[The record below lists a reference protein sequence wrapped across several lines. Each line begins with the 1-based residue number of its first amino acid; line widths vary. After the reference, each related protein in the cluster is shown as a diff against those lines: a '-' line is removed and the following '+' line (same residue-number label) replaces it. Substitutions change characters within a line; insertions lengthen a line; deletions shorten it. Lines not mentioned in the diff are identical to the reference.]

1 MINSNYNDYFGRTKS
16 VFNKSYIDYLLLEI
30 KKVNK
35 LTEDENKLIAKAK
48 FKYRLFICL
57 NFFIFIITCK
67 KIRKCGLKELRGKEA
82 ILLNESF
89 WFINLVS
96 LTMMYLIYRE
106 SQRTYY
112 NDVKY
117 LIKKYKSLKYEQ
129 FTQAKINFKIAEVY
143 KSELLEIE
151 KS

>member
-1 MINSNYNDYFGRTKS
+1 
-16 VFNKSYIDYLLLEI
+16 LEI

-35 LTEDENKLIAKAK
+35 LTEDENKLIEKAK
-48 FKYRLFICL
+48 FKYRLFIGL

-67 KIRKCGLKELRGKEA
+67 KIRKCGLKELRGQEA

-117 LIKKYKSLKYEQ
+117 LVKKYKALNYEQ
-129 FTQAKINFKIAEVY
+129 YTQAKINFKIAEVY